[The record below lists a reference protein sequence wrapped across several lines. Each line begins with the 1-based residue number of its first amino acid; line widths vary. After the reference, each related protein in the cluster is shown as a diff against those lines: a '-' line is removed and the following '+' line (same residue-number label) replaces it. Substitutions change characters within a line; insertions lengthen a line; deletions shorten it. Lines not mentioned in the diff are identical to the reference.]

1 DCSIPRLWGGFYSD
15 TRGCQTLISKKVFCF
30 NWLGIKHGRLIG
42 YSPCRTRGV
51 AQLDPFH
58 SGHKNKG
65 KVESAAFV
73 GLPNTTGAI
82 YSSR

>member
-1 DCSIPRLWGGFYSD
+1 GGFYSD